1 MANPWLDID
10 LALVDLFADQMGVN
24 SNYNTLVVATI
35 KPVIVRSWADFDKW
49 ALPAI
54 AIVGTKTSRTAVE
67 HGALGSR
74 KLGKVYNYILI
85 GLVEG
90 TPEQAN
96 ADIKEIDKRM
106 EQVLLVRNLTV
117 SGEVFRIA
125 SPGASALTSGRRAS
139 NVSPEWCYAATLMA
153 VTIETST

>member
-1 MANPWLDID
+1 MASPWHDID
-10 LALVDLFADQMGVN
+10 LALVNLFTDQMGVN
-24 SNYNTLVVATI
+24 SNYNTLTVATI

-49 ALPAI
+49 AFPAI
-54 AIVGTKTSRTAVE
+54 AIVGTKASRTATE

-74 KLGKVYNYILI
+74 KLGKAYNYILI

-96 ADIKEIDKRM
+96 ADIKEVDKRM
-106 EQVLLVRNLTV
+106 EQALLVRNLTV
-117 SGEVFRIA
+117 NNEAFRIA
-125 SPGASALTSGRRAS
+125 APEASALTSGRRAS
-139 NVSPEWCYAATLMA
+139 NVSAEWCYAATLMA